1 MLDCSF
7 FISHMLV
14 WLYEIELYHMGK
26 NNRNLDLV
34 CENHGL
40 SGTHSLYFYYWFFK
54 GTLVTR
60 ERVEEAFR
68 KDIQI
73 VLKEVFIWSNDCNR
87 WPAEVKQIISNMMFN
102 MGRPS
107 MEEFVNFK

>member
-1 MLDCSF
+1 MGFSTGKKL
-7 FISHMLV
+7 LV
-14 WLYEIELYHMGK
+14 TKRNMRSGSGALSTWGT
-26 NNRNLDLV
+26 NLDLV

-40 SGTHSLYFYYWFFK
+40 SGTHSFYFYNWFFK

-60 ERVEEAFR
+60 ERVEEAFK
-68 KDIQI
+68 KDIQS
-73 VLKEVFIWSNDCNR
+73 VLKDVFIWSNDCNQ

-107 MEEFVNFK
+107 MDEFVNFK